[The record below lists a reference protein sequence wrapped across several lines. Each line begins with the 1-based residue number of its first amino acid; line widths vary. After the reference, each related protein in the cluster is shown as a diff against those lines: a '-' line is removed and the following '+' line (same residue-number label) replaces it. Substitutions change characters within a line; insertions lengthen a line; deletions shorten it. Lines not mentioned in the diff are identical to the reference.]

1 MQDTELVKE
10 IIDKTDIVEYIGR
23 YVDLKPK
30 NNEYFGLCPF
40 HNEDTPSFSV
50 TPANKK
56 YFCFG
61 CGCGGTVI
69 TFTAKINKI
78 SYDSALNQMAKELNI
93 NRTAK
98 IKSPTVAILRQLAS
112 DKSVKEVQH
121 TVLSNSVMDQYVKAN
136 INPWIE
142 EGIPQKIIDKY
153 GVRIDAQSNRIVYPV
168 YDNSGNLIN
177 VKGRT
182 MYKDF
187 KEMKIPKY
195 INYYKVGDLD
205 YLQGYY
211 LKRYLIDSAGEIII
225 FEGIKSVMKA
235 DSFGYYNSV
244 SCETHKLNIYQI
256 RFLIGLRCD
265 VVIAFDKDVDYNKT
279 LRNLEML
286 KRFVNVYVIR
296 DKDGLLE
303 GKDSPVD
310 QGKEVW
316 ERLYQNKI
324 RI

>member
-1 MQDTELVKE
+1 
-10 IIDKTDIVEYIGR
+10 
-23 YVDLKPK
+23 
-30 NNEYFGLCPF
+30 
-40 HNEDTPSFSV
+40 
-50 TPANKK
+50 
-56 YFCFG
+56 
-61 CGCGGTVI
+61 
-69 TFTAKINKI
+69 
-78 SYDSALNQMAKELNI
+78 
-93 NRTAK
+93 
-98 IKSPTVAILRQLAS
+98 
-112 DKSVKEVQH
+112 
-121 TVLSNSVMDQYVKAN
+121 
-136 INPWIE
+136 
-142 EGIPQKIIDKY
+142 
-153 GVRIDAQSNRIVYPV
+153 
-168 YDNSGNLIN
+168 
-177 VKGRT
+177 

-211 LKRYLIDSAGEIII
+211 LQRYLIDSAGEIII

-244 SCETHKLNIYQI
+244 ACETHKLNIYQI

-279 LRNLEML
+279 LRNLKML